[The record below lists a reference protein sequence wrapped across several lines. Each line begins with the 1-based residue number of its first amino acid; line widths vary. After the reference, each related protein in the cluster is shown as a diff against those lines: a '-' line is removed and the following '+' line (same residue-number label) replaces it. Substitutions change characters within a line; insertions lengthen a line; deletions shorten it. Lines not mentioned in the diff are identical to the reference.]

1 MHKRWDQTLVE
12 STFSLCIVA
21 VVIVSFVGGGTLLG
35 NFIEKI
41 INENEQLDKENEQLR
56 KVKRI

>member
-1 MHKRWDQTLVE
+1 MVE

>member
-1 MHKRWDQTLVE
+1 MIE

-21 VVIVSFVGGGTLLG
+21 VVIVSFVGGGALLG
-35 NFIEKI
+35 TFIEKL
-41 INENEQLDKENEQLR
+41 INENERLKQENNQLR